1 MTTLLGLS
9 ALGPRGGAVLV
20 RDGRVLAARREPARG
35 SAPTEVNSRA
45 ARACLDAAGVPAS
58 QVDWV
63 VVAGKPLRGF
73 ERFLE
78 TEIAL
83 APAGYASFKK
93 RLPWWAASGLFAA
106 RTLDKELGLSRKSYV
121 WVPTIEAHLALAHH
135 HAGAQRCALLA
146 IDDADWCGMALGSGD
161 GDQARLLEQL
171 HFPHSPALLHSA
183 MLAHLGLAPGDER
196 GFEALAVAGE
206 ARHAQALRERVL
218 QLGEDGSIL
227 VDGTLL
233 AGESIDLDKLGRLA
247 GLAPRHP
254 LDALEAAHAD
264 LAASWAAALEDLCIA
279 AARRARQL
287 VDAPVLAVGG
297 AAFVRNRLGGRFL
310 AECGFERVHLA
321 PAADGLSAALGAVL
335 HTRHALL
342 KEPRDDHQPTTPA
355 PASGELD
362 QLALRLGLRGG
373 PCADPLEEA
382 RATLLEGGA
391 VALCL
396 DGAEL
401 SPEALSTRCVLSLPR
416 GSDLRRAQRALAGF
430 GTTGLPIVCAL
441 ADEAPRLVRSA
452 PGATF
457 DGLREA
463 TLVEGG
469 ARVRLHL
476 VDGARHPRLAGLL
489 DALRGSRGTSLCCI
503 ESLSAAAAQH
513 GDGMEALLR
522 TFLAAR
528 IELCV
533 ADGRAWRRAEQPAV
547 RAAQAPVADPALSAS
562 WACPGCGGTLARAG
576 DAARCAACG
585 RAYAREEGI
594 WRFFHPHEPMQG
606 DVTEAVKAF
615 YEKQPFPHY
624 DERESVQTLLA
635 KSRRGIYAR
644 LLDEQIPHDA
654 TVLEVGCGTGQLSN
668 FLGIGARR
676 VTGAD
681 LCLNSLR
688 LAEGFRSSQGLD
700 NVRFVQMNLFK
711 PAFAPASFDVVMC
724 NGVLHHTADPYGGFV
739 GISKLVK
746 PGGHIVIGLY
756 NQYGRLLL
764 DARRKVFQATGGR
777 MRWIDGYIRTT
788 KMSRDKQESWF
799 NDQYRHPHE
808 SKHTMGEVLEWF
820 DKNGFDFV
828 HGVPPLVPWDDFT
841 TEERLFEPASSGT
854 ALDRGLAQA
863 RMIISGSREGGF
875 YIMIGKKRGG
885 S

>member
-20 RDGRVLAARREPARG
+20 RDGRVLAARREPTRG

-45 ARACLDAAGVPAS
+45 ARACLEATGLSAS

-83 APAGYASFKK
+83 APGGYASFKK

-106 RTLDKELGLSRKSYV
+106 RHLDKELGLAHKSYV

-135 HAGAQRCALLA
+135 HAGAGRTALLA
-146 IDDADWCGMALGSGD
+146 IDDAEWCGMALGVGEAD
-161 GDQARLLEQL
+161 GARAVELLR
-171 HFPHSPALLHSA
+171 FPHSPALLHAA
-183 MLAHLGLAPGDER
+183 MLAHLGLGPGDER
-196 GFEALAVAGE
+196 GFEALVVAGAPRQLE
-206 ARHAQALRERVL
+206 ALRERMLRL
-218 QLGEDGSIL
+218 QDDGSMH
-227 VDGTLL
+227 VDAALL
-233 AGESIDLDKLGRLA
+233 SGESIDLQEFGRRA

-254 LDALEAAHAD
+254 LDALEAAHAE
-264 LAASWAAALEDLCIA
+264 LAASWAAALEQLLIA
-279 AARRARQL
+279 AARRARRL
-287 VDAPVLAVGG
+287 VDSPVLAVGG

-342 KEPRDDHQPTTPA
+342 GEPREAEAPSA
-355 PASGELD
+355 PADGGAALD
-362 QLALRLGLRGG
+362 QLADKLGLRGG
-373 PCADPLEEA
+373 ACPDPLEMA
-382 RATLLEGGA
+382 RATLLEGGS

-396 DGAEL
+396 GGAEL
-401 SPEALSTRCVLSLPR
+401 SPESLSTRCVLGLPQ

-441 ADEAPRLVRSA
+441 ADEATRLVQAA
-452 PGATF
+452 PGAAF

-463 TLVEGG
+463 TLVDGG

-476 VDGARHPRLAGLL
+476 VDPSRHPHLARLLE
-489 DALRGSRGTSLCCI
+489 DLRRSRGTSLCCI
-503 ESLSAAAAQH
+503 ESLAAASAQH
-513 GDGMEALLR
+513 GDGMEASLR

-528 IELCV
+528 IDACV

-547 RAAQAPVADPALSAS
+547 RAAQARAVDPALAAS
-562 WACPGCGGTLARAG
+562 WACPGCGGMLTRAD
-576 DAARCAACG
+576 DAARCGGCG
-585 RAYAREEGI
+585 RSYAREEGI

-711 PAFAPASFDVVMC
+711 PAFAPESFDVVMC
-724 NGVLHHTADPYGGFV
+724 NGVLHHTADPHGGFV

-820 DKNGFDFV
+820 DEAGFDFV

-841 TEERLFEPASSGT
+841 TEERLFEPASPGT
-854 ALDRGLAQA
+854 ALDRALAQA
-863 RMIISGSREGGF
+863 RMIVSGSREGGF

-885 S
+885 A